1 MNLKEDILTRFS
13 GTGPGHPIFMPDLT
27 LWGGIPQD
35 FLVKTYSE
43 KQFETAVLEAARQA
57 MEDNRVIL
65 GVADRVP
72 VNSEFVR
79 LKDTAPLIN
88 DAGIARA

>member
-1 MNLKEDILTRFS
+1 VNLKEDILARFT
-13 GTGPGHPIFMPDLT
+13 GTGSGHPIFMPDLT

-57 MEDNRVIL
+57 MEDSRVIL

-72 VNSEFVR
+72 VNSEFAR
-79 LKDTAPLIN
+79 LKATAPLIT
-88 DAGIARA
+88 DAGNARA